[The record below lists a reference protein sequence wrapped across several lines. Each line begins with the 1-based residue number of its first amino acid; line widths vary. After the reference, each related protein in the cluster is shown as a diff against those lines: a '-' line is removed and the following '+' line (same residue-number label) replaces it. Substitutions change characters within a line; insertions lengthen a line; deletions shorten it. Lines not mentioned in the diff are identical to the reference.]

1 MLDRILLHVA
11 DTPGMERTAA
21 WTMELA
27 RAVSARVFA
36 VAVIGPKEMPDVE
49 ERAWELL
56 YGVEDDAFEQNVRVS
71 LLLEQGEP
79 LPRLLQLS
87 ASYEIGLLVAGA
99 DSRLDVPELVRKSSR
114 PVVFVK

>member
-1 MLDRILLHVA
+1 MLERILLHVA
-11 DTPGMERTAA
+11 DTPGMARTAA
-21 WTMELA
+21 WTMKLTRATSA
-27 RAVSARVFA
+27 RIFAVSI
-36 VAVIGPKEMPDVE
+36 IGPKEPPHVE

-79 LPRLLQLS
+79 LPRLLHLC
-87 ASYEIGLLVAGA
+87 ASYEIELLVAGA
-99 DSRLDVPELVRKSSR
+99 DSHLGILELVKQSNR

>member
-1 MLDRILLHVA
+1 MLERILLQVA
-11 DTPGMERTAA
+11 DTPGMPRTSA
-21 WTMELA
+21 WTIKLA
-27 RAVSARVFA
+27 RALSARIFA
-36 VAVIGPKEMPDVE
+36 VSIVKPKEPPHVE

-79 LPRLLQLS
+79 LPRLLHLS
-87 ASYEIGLLVAGA
+87 DSYEIELVAAAA
-99 DSRLDVPELVRKSSR
+99 DSRLDLVELVRKASR